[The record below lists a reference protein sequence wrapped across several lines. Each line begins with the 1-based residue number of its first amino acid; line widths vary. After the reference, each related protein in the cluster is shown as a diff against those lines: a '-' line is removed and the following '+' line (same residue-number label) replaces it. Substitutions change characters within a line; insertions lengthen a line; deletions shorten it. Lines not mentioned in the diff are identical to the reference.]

1 MARPGSQTG
10 RETWRRGTSIASST
24 PAPRQYVWTPACG
37 ANRPG
42 TAAGTVQDVTCG
54 AATQCDGGAI
64 LMALWSAPAGTNTW
78 ARVRNQCMTT
88 AQAVT
93 AGAAV
98 VIPTVTLEDV
108 RRLNLPA
115 GRANVEP
122 SDGHVALNIPTN
134 VYAEAAPVTRQLNL
148 LGFDITVEATP
159 VSYTWEFGDG
169 STLGPTKDAGAPY
182 PAMTTTHTY
191 GQPGNYGVT
200 LTTAYTARYEV
211 AGLGFQDI
219 AGQVEVRSAAVP
231 LTAHEGST
239 VLIR

>member
-1 MARPGSQTG
+1 
-10 RETWRRGTSIASST
+10 
-24 PAPRQYVWTPACG
+24 
-37 ANRPG
+37 
-42 TAAGTVQDVTCG
+42 
-54 AATQCDGGAI
+54 
-64 LMALWSAPAGTNTW
+64 
-78 ARVRNQCMTT
+78 MTT

-115 GRANVEP
+115 GRTHVEP
-122 SDGHVALNIPTN
+122 PDGDVALNIPTN
-134 VYAEAAPVTRQLNL
+134 VYAEAGPVTRQLNL

-159 VSYTWEFGDG
+159 VSYTWDFGDG
-169 STLGPTKDAGAPY
+169 TTLGPTKDAGAPY

-191 GQPGNYGVT
+191 RQPGSFGVT
-200 LTTAYTARYEV
+200 LTTAYTARYDV

-219 AGQVEVRSAAVP
+219 AGQVEVTSAAVP

-239 VLIR
+239 VLTR